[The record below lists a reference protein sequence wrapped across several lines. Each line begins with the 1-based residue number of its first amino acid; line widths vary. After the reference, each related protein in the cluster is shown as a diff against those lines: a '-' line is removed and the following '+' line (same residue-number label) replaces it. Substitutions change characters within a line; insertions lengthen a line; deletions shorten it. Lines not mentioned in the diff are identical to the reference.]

1 MVGKQQQ
8 RKSGAKAVGE
18 WLRENPDAWHGW
30 PTRSLFEQADHGRL
44 KKLVK
49 AMTPLRVVLWFGEKS
64 MDAHRLFAEL
74 ATEIADVRLKRRR
87 AYEQATARHPW

>member
-8 RKSGAKAVGE
+8 RKTGAKAVGQ
-18 WLRENPDAWHGW
+18 WLRANPAAWHGW

-44 KKLVK
+44 EKLVA
-49 AMTPLRVVLWFGEKS
+49 AMTPLRVVLWFGTKS
-64 MDAHRLFAEL
+64 MDAHRLFAEI

-87 AYEQATARHPW
+87 AYELAVERNP